1 MEISME
7 EMFKLGDLSLAEPK
21 TIAEAAATV
30 LDNKKGIDVKILP
43 VASKIDIVDYFVVC
57 SGTSNTHIKALADE
71 IEYQLCEAGLKL
83 KSYEGRGNNTWI
95 LVDFGEVVIHVFSR
109 EARDFYNIEKLYR
122 ETSATADEQ
131 AD

>member
-1 MEISME
+1 ME
-7 EMFKLGDLSLAEPK
+7 EIFKIGDLSGAEPEA
-21 TIAEAAATV
+21 IAQAAATV
-30 LDNKKGIDVKILP
+30 LDNKKGIDVKVIP

-71 IEYQLCEAGLKL
+71 VEYQLCDVGGLKL

-95 LVDFGEVVIHVFSR
+95 LVDLGEVVVHVFSR

-122 ETSATADEQ
+122 EASAPACEQ
-131 AD
+131 GE